1 MTDLLA
7 VSRFECILFYCYHS
21 FHFIPIHNIF
31 FVKTIGHVDREMWN
45 RFGEQGYLGVCIPA
59 EDGGIGGTFKDE
71 VIVMEEQIYAN
82 CHAPAMGVKN
92 FGL

>member
-1 MTDLLA
+1 
-7 VSRFECILFYCYHS
+7 
-21 FHFIPIHNIF
+21 
-31 FVKTIGHVDREMWN
+31 MWN

-82 CHAPAMGVKN
+82 CHAPAMVVKEILILTN
-92 FGL
+92 